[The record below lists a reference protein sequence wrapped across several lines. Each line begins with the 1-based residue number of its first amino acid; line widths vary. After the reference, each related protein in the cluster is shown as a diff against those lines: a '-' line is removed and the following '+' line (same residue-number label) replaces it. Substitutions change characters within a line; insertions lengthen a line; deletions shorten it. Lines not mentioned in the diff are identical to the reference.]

1 MKDTDTRQQ
10 APLNEAQTLLKSWG
24 VEPTA
29 PADGERG
36 ARRGPLFSD
45 YLTLAEMA
53 HELGVSE
60 RTLTRWH
67 SLRVGPPRTIIGRK
81 ILYHA
86 PAARAWMAAQ
96 TEEVPQRGKAA

>member
-1 MKDTDTRQQ
+1 MKDTD
-10 APLNEAQTLLKSWG
+10 N
-24 VEPTA
+24 
-29 PADGERG
+29 D
-36 ARRGPLFSD
+36 RGPLFAD

-53 HELGVSE
+53 HEIGVSE

-67 SLRVGPPRTIIGRK
+67 SLRVGPPRTVIGRK

-96 TEEVPQRGKAA
+96 QEEVAARGGKAA